1 MIACFPVVLSRLV
14 TFLALLL
21 TAATVFARPQE
32 TAPRVEA
39 EVVRVDVVVTDPE
52 GKVVR
57 DLTQQDFEVRE
68 DGKPQRIQH
77 FVLAGQSAAG
87 LAPQPEAPTPGTPTG
102 ASVSAGPGRHIVIV
116 FDDLHVSESS
126 LPYARD
132 ALLRFVREFTSA
144 DDTVAL
150 LRTSV
155 GGVLQQL
162 TQDRAALERAVS
174 SLNSRDVAVGRD
186 RGAMMSAGEAE
197 LVMRGQFD
205 AITLVGS
212 TLMAGQGT
220 GVVAP
225 TGPRS
230 AVAGASSSEQT
241 GPGAVGDIAS
251 LSQREFYEK
260 ESQRLAAPVLAEALH
275 FTSATLLTLD
285 QIVRQLVALPG
296 RKICLLVS
304 DGFYLGRGTDQDR
317 TRDMQRVIDA
327 ATRSGAVVYTLDSR
341 GLTGGEWREAGVR
354 SADAP
359 PGLQQSVGSQSQQLL
374 RENLSAL
381 ADGTGGFAVKGT
393 NDLES
398 GLRRILADND
408 AYYLLSYE
416 PANTKRDGRFRKIEV
431 RLAGHPGLVVR
442 TRRGYYAPDD
452 KAPDRTAAATSFYLL
467 DEAEARTALG
477 SPAPQGGVAVQ
488 LAAAYVDLPPV
499 GSQALVGAHVDLER
513 LDWRKEG
520 KRERA
525 TLEIVGGIY
534 DAAGQPV
541 GSAFGKKADLDLSTD
556 EAKRAHASGLE
567 FQQTMPLPP
576 GSYEVRLL
584 ARDAERRTLG
594 GARERIDIP
603 DLADKKLALSSV
615 FLSSS
620 SPTEAGARDA
630 SRAGTESRSAQ
641 TRRRFKRDNELT
653 FQVYVYNPVVDEKG
667 ATDVVLQAQM
677 RANGQLL
684 GASKPLPVAFQEKDG
699 VPVPQTN
706 GMSLG
711 GLPPGPC
718 ELRVV
723 VVDRNANV
731 TAFRDIGFTIE

>member
-1 MIACFPVVLSRLV
+1 
-14 TFLALLL
+14 
-21 TAATVFARPQE
+21 
-32 TAPRVEA
+32 
-39 EVVRVDVVVTDPE
+39 
-52 GKVVR
+52 
-57 DLTQQDFEVRE
+57 
-68 DGKPQRIQH
+68 
-77 FVLAGQSAAG
+77 
-87 LAPQPEAPTPGTPTG
+87 
-102 ASVSAGPGRHIVIV
+102 VIV

-132 ALLRFVREFTSA
+132 ALRRFVREFTSA

-162 TQDRAALERAVS
+162 TQDRTALEQAVS
-174 SLNSRDVAVGRD
+174 SLTSRDVTVGRG

-220 GVVAP
+220 GVVPP

-230 AVAGASSSEQT
+230 AVAGASSSDQT

-359 PGLQQSVGSQSQQLL
+359 PGLQQSVSSQSQQLL
-374 RENLSAL
+374 RENLAAL

-416 PANTKRDGRFRKIEV
+416 PTNTKRDGRFRKIEV
-431 RLAGHPGLVVR
+431 RLAGRPTLVVR
-442 TRRGYYAPDD
+442 TRKGYYARDD
-452 KAPDRTAAATSFYLL
+452 KHPDRAPSATSFYLL
-467 DEAEARTALG
+467 DEAEARTALA
-477 SPAPQGGVAVQ
+477 APVSAGGVPVQ
-488 LAAAYVDLPPV
+488 LTAAYLDLPPV
-499 GSQALVGAHVDLER
+499 GPQALVAAHVDLER
-513 LDWRKEG
+513 LEWRKEG

-525 TLEIVGGIY
+525 TLEIVGGVY
-534 DAAGQPV
+534 DAGGRPV
-541 GSAFGKKADLDLSTD
+541 GAAFGKKADLDLSAD
-556 EAKRAHASGLE
+556 EAKRARASGLE
-567 FQQTMPLPP
+567 FQQSMPLSP

-594 GARERIDIP
+594 GAREKLDVA
-603 DLADKKLALSSV
+603 DLTSRKLALSSV

-620 SPTEAGARDA
+620 APTETSAKDAPSGAALHSD
-630 SRAGTESRSAQ
+630 Q
-641 TRRRFKRDNELT
+641 TRRRFKRNEELT

-667 ATDVVLQAQM
+667 ASDVVLQAQL

-684 GASKPLPVAFQEKDG
+684 AASKPLPVAFQEKDG

-706 GMSLG
+706 GMGLA
-711 GLPPGPC
+711 GLPTGPC
-718 ELRVV
+718 ELRIV
-723 VVDRNANV
+723 VVDKKANA
-731 TAFRDIGFTIE
+731 TAFRDVAFTIE

>member
-1 MIACFPVVLSRLV
+1 VGFSRLV
-14 TFLALLL
+14 TSLALLL
-21 TAATVFARPQE
+21 TAATAFARPQE
-32 TAPRVEA
+32 PAPRVEA
-39 EVVRVDVVVTDPE
+39 ELVRLDVVVTDPE
-52 GKVVR
+52 GRVVR
-57 DLTQQDFEVRE
+57 DLAEQDFDVRE
-68 DGKPQRIQH
+68 DGKPQGIRY
-77 FVLAGQSAAG
+77 FLVAGRSRVG
-87 LAPQPEAPTPGTPTG
+87 LTPGPEAGTPEAGAPPGTTAP
-102 ASVSAGPGRHIVIV
+102 AGPGRHIVIV
-116 FDDLHVSESS
+116 FDDLHVSDAS
-126 LPYARD
+126 LPYTRD
-132 ALLRFVREFTSA
+132 ALRRFVREFTSA

-150 LRTSV
+150 LRTSA

-162 TQDRAALERAVS
+162 THDRAALEQAVQ
-174 SLNSRDVAVGRD
+174 SLTSRDVTVGRN
-186 RGAMMSAGEAE
+186 RGGAMLSAGEAE
-197 LVMRGQFD
+197 LVMLGQFD
-205 AITLVGS
+205 AIQLVGS

-220 GVVAP
+220 GVVPP

-230 AVAGASSSEQT
+230 AVAGASSAEQT

-260 ESQRLAAPVLAEALH
+260 EARRLAAPVLAEALH
-275 FTSATLLTLD
+275 FSSATLVTLD
-285 QIVRQLVALPG
+285 QILRQLVSLPG

-327 ATRSGAVVYTLDSR
+327 ATRSGAVVYTLDAR
-341 GLTGGEWREAGVR
+341 GLAGGEWREAGMR
-354 SADAP
+354 SVDAP
-359 PGLQQSVGSQSQQLL
+359 PGLQQSISSQTQQLL
-374 RENLSAL
+374 RENLAAL
-381 ADGTGGFAVKGT
+381 ADGTGGFSVRST

-398 GLRRILADND
+398 GLQRILADND
-408 AYYLLSYE
+408 AYYLLAYE
-416 PANTKRDGRFRKIEV
+416 PTNTKRDGRFRKIEV
-431 RLAGHPGLVVR
+431 RLAGHPTFAVR
-442 TRRGYYAPDD
+442 TRKGYYAPDD
-452 KAPDRTAAATSFYLL
+452 KKPDRAPAASSFYIL
-467 DEAEARTALG
+467 DESEARVALG
-477 SPAPQGGVAVQ
+477 APAPSGGVPVQ
-488 LAAAYVDLPPV
+488 LATAYVDLPPV
-499 GSQALVGAHVDLER
+499 GPQALVGVHVDLDR
-513 LDWRKEG
+513 LEWRKAD

-525 TLEIVGGIY
+525 TVEIVGGIY
-534 DAAGQPV
+534 DASGQPV
-541 GSAFGKKADLDLSTD
+541 GSAFGKRADLDLSPA
-556 EAKRAHASGLE
+556 EVKRARASGLE
-567 FQQTMPLPP
+567 YQQSMPLPP

-594 GARERIDIP
+594 GARERVDIP

-620 SPTEAGARDA
+620 PTEAGAKDTA
-630 SRAGTESRSAQ
+630 AAGTELRSAQ
-641 TRRRFKRDNELT
+641 TRRRFKRDNELY

-684 GASKPLPVAFQEKDG
+684 GASKPLPVVFQEKDG

-723 VVDRNANV
+723 VVDRKANV

>member
-1 MIACFPVVLSRLV
+1 
-14 TFLALLL
+14 
-21 TAATVFARPQE
+21 
-32 TAPRVEA
+32 
-39 EVVRVDVVVTDPE
+39 
-52 GKVVR
+52 
-57 DLTQQDFEVRE
+57 
-68 DGKPQRIQH
+68 
-77 FVLAGQSAAG
+77 
-87 LAPQPEAPTPGTPTG
+87 
-102 ASVSAGPGRHIVIV
+102 
-116 FDDLHVSESS
+116 
-126 LPYARD
+126 
-132 ALLRFVREFTSA
+132 
-144 DDTVAL
+144 
-150 LRTSV
+150 
-155 GGVLQQL
+155 
-162 TQDRAALERAVS
+162 
-174 SLNSRDVAVGRD
+174 
-186 RGAMMSAGEAE
+186 
-197 LVMRGQFD
+197 
-205 AITLVGS
+205 
-212 TLMAGQGT
+212 
-220 GVVAP
+220 
-225 TGPRS
+225 
-230 AVAGASSSEQT
+230 
-241 GPGAVGDIAS
+241 VGDIAS

-359 PGLQQSVGSQSQQLL
+359 PGLQQSVGTQSQQLL

-416 PANTKRDGRFRKIEV
+416 PTNTKRDGRFRKLEV

-442 TRRGYYAPDD
+442 TRKGYYAPDD
-452 KAPDRTAAATSFYLL
+452 KAPDRATAATSFYLL
-467 DEAEARTALG
+467 DEAEARAALG
-477 SPAPQGGVAVQ
+477 SPAPEGGVAVQ

-499 GSQALVGAHVDLER
+499 GPQALVGAHVDLER
-513 LDWRKEG
+513 LGWRKEG

-525 TLEIVGGIY
+525 TLEIVGGVY

-541 GSAFGKKADLDLSTD
+541 GAAFGKKADLDLSAD
-556 EAKRAHASGLE
+556 EAKRARARGLE
-567 FQQTMPLPP
+567 FQQTMPLSP

-594 GARERIDIP
+594 GARDKIDVP
-603 DLADKKLALSSV
+603 DLASRKLALSSV

-620 SPTEAGARDA
+620 APTGTSAKDAPSGAA
-630 SRAGTESRSAQ
+630 LQSVQ
-641 TRRRFKRDNELT
+641 TRRRFRSTEELA

-667 ATDVVLQAQM
+667 ASDVVLQAQL

-684 GASKPLPVAFQEKDG
+684 AASKPLPVTFQEKDG

-706 GMSLG
+706 GMGLA
-711 GLPPGPC
+711 GLPAGPC
-718 ELRVV
+718 ELRIV
-723 VVDRNANV
+723 VVDKKANA
-731 TAFRDIGFTIE
+731 TAFRDVAFTIE

>member
-1 MIACFPVVLSRLV
+1 MGIPRLATV
-14 TFLALLL
+14 TTLLL
-21 TAATVFARPQE
+21 AAAAAPVRPQE
-32 TAPRVEA
+32 AAPGAQA
-39 EVVRVDVVVTDPE
+39 EIVRLDVVVTDPQ

-77 FVLAGQSAAG
+77 FVLAGQGSAG
-87 LAPQPEAPTPGTPTG
+87 LAPQPEAPAPAAPAG
-102 ASVSAGPGRHIVIV
+102 AGVSAGPGRHIVIV

-155 GGVLQQL
+155 GGVAQQL
-162 TQDRAALERAVS
+162 TRDRAALERAVS
-174 SLNSRDVAVGRD
+174 SLTSRDVTVGRG

-230 AVAGASSSEQT
+230 AVAGASSSDQT

-359 PGLQQSVGSQSQQLL
+359 PGLQQSVGTQSQQLL

-416 PANTKRDGRFRKIEV
+416 PTNTKRDGRFRKLEV

-442 TRRGYYAPDD
+442 TRKGYYAPDD
-452 KAPDRTAAATSFYLL
+452 KAPDRATAATSFYLL
-467 DEAEARTALG
+467 DEAEA
-477 SPAPQGGVAVQ
+477 
-488 LAAAYVDLPPV
+488 
-499 GSQALVGAHVDLER
+499 HVDLER
-513 LDWRKEG
+513 LAWRKEG

-525 TLEIVGGIY
+525 TLEIVGGVY

-541 GSAFGKKADLDLSTD
+541 GAAFGKKADLDLSAD
-556 EAKRAHASGLE
+556 EAKRARASGLE
-567 FQQTMPLPP
+567 FQQTMPLSP

-594 GARERIDIP
+594 GARDKIDVP
-603 DLADKKLALSSV
+603 DLASRKLALSSV

-620 SPTEAGARDA
+620 APTATSAKDAPSGAA
-630 SRAGTESRSAQ
+630 LQSVQ
-641 TRRRFKRDNELT
+641 TRRRFKSTEELA

-667 ATDVVLQAQM
+667 ASDVVLQAQL

-684 GASKPLPVAFQEKDG
+684 AASKPLPVTFQEKDG
-699 VPVPQTN
+699 VPVPQA
-706 GMSLG
+706 
-711 GLPPGPC
+711 GPC
-718 ELRVV
+718 ELRIV
-723 VVDRNANV
+723 VVDKKANA
-731 TAFRDIGFTIE
+731 TAFRDVAFTIE